1 MQLSGL
7 QVCILRLVGSYR
19 RKSCAALQM
28 AWEQEQRSGKSHDD
42 GDFVGP
48 PPPDVAAEA
57 EGTSSDVRSAEVLRI
72 VRCARACCD
81 DASLGAEL

>member
-1 MQLSGL
+1 MGMQLSGL
-7 QVCILRLVGSYR
+7 QVCMLRLVGRDR
-19 RKSCAALQM
+19 RKSCVALQM
-28 AWEQEQRSGKSHDD
+28 AWEQAQRHDD

-57 EGTSSDVRSAEVLRI
+57 EGTSNDLRSAEVLRI